1 MSTKLKNLAIV
12 LMALALGPKAA
23 AQHEQKV
30 KNVVLRTG
38 TTIAYDRDAQD
49 SARVILTPE
58 GDSLGIK
65 VYIGAGV
72 SEDYLYTQI
81 SRVEFW
87 PTAEVSDSTNTNR
100 NDAADLVRNGEGWR
114 LEFPRFY
121 HGTDTTFEVTHRTD
135 DYGITYSLEWDG
147 TKKANRWTCYELYE
161 GNMQK
166 NTKRQDGFVEDPSL
180 PAPYRTK
187 SSDYTGSGYTR
198 GHLCPSGDRL
208 CSAAQNKQTFYMS
221 NMQPQLSAHNS
232 GVWAMLESKVRN
244 VWAPASGSGDTLYV
258 VKAATID
265 EANIMGYTKAGLIV
279 PKVFYMALL
288 YYDKAADGYQA
299 IGIWS
304 PHAGDST
311 TEYLTIDELERR
323 TGIDFFCNLPDGT
336 EATVQRRIGGRFK

>member
-1 MSTKLKNLAIV
+1 M
-12 LMALALGPKAA
+12 
-23 AQHEQKV
+23 
-30 KNVVLRTG
+30 
-38 TTIAYDRDAQD
+38 
-49 SARVILTPE
+49 
-58 GDSLGIK
+58 GIK
-65 VYIGAGV
+65 VYVGAGV

-187 SSDYTGSGYTR
+187 SSDYTG
-198 GHLCPSGDRL
+198 
-208 CSAAQNKQTFYMS
+208 
-221 NMQPQLSAHNS
+221 
-232 GVWAMLESKVRN
+232 
-244 VWAPASGSGDTLYV
+244 
-258 VKAATID
+258 ID